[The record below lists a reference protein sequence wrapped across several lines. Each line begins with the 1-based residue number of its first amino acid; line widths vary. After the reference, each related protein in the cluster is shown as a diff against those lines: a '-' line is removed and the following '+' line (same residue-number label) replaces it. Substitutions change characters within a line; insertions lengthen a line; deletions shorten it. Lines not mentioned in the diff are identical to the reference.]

1 MKRLFNVAFI
11 AGKNSFFH
19 LKLLFMSR
27 VVFQTVHSEEI
38 RPDGR
43 TENDDKDEK
52 EEGGEEDE
60 KEVSPTF

>member
-43 TENDDKDEK
+43 MENDDKDEK
-52 EEGGEEDE
+52 EEGEEDE

>member
-1 MKRLFNVAFI
+1 MKRLFNVASI

-52 EEGGEEDE
+52 EEGEEDE

>member
-1 MKRLFNVAFI
+1 
-11 AGKNSFFH
+11 
-19 LKLLFMSR
+19 MSR

-52 EEGGEEDE
+52 EEEGEEDE
-60 KEVSPTF
+60 KGVSPTF

>member
-1 MKRLFNVAFI
+1 MKRLFNVVFI

-52 EEGGEEDE
+52 EEGEEDE